1 MRPVELMIQAFG
13 PYAERE
19 TIDFTQLVGRSMFVV
34 SGRTGAGKTTIFDAM
49 TFALYGRASGSLRNA
64 SDFRS
69 QYAQPELKTEVD
81 FSFTIRGDRY
91 RIVRQPQQPH
101 PKNKTPIPHEAILY
115 EWEDGWKPLATKVNE
130 IQERI
135 ESILQLSY
143 EQFSQILLLPQN
155 QFRQLL
161 DSNSNEKQQILQ
173 SIFKTEAYRTFQE
186 KWGERYSAYRKQV
199 EWAVERTRLKLL
211 ELEDEAIEEVS
222 TQSIEEI
229 QRWLDE
235 REEYLM
241 TTCDTAKTQKQLY
254 ATALEEAREALEK
267 AKSLVTLFKEREE
280 TDRALAIFLNGESIR
295 NETRELLTNLEVAA
309 NIRPVFERLQELEQL
324 VRRLSIEQQTSS
336 TKLEHLQSTQSKLV
350 ERQPT
355 IETDKEEVISRK
367 ERLRIVDEMMPRI
380 KERATL
386 VTLRDRLMNRAKE
399 LAMFSKESRLQEL
412 QERERRLVDSIKSEP
427 SERAVDAERHVD
439 RLVHLASLETKARE
453 LSKQLDECE
462 RTGKDVQRQYVT
474 QQEVVTTFTQ
484 QEQLIL
490 AKQLSETLVDGE
502 PCPVCGSRHHDIPQH
517 EETVTN
523 IAERDAAVA
532 RLDDL
537 STRLIEAR
545 ADYRSL
551 HQQLEAVRQELDQAS
566 KDIQFNGDVTE
577 ELNKWRTRAELL
589 QREERMHQENE
600 RTLRQLSAE
609 IRQLEQEQRQQ
620 FEERERVVSEL
631 EMTQQSLYAL
641 GQSEETTFDALQRER
656 ADLEHRISMLMKQ
669 VEAYDLEFETVKKA
683 LWKEEERLSL
693 IREQLTEASKQYD
706 AQQTI
711 WVNQLEASH
720 LTRERYE
727 SYANQIDK
735 RTMIREQLQREEEEG
750 VRLRHHKQMIEE
762 KLKNQERPDLHEM
775 EMKVKEVAECSEQ
788 ASKQLITAQ
797 DALSRHR
804 HVISEWNTLREQT
817 AQEEQKLET
826 IKLIA
831 DTGKGINPQKMT
843 FETYVQT
850 AFFDQILHA
859 ANIHLDQMT
868 SGQFRLERKV
878 ETAKGNAKSGLELLV
893 FDAYTGQSRR
903 VQNLSGGEG
912 FKASLS
918 LALGLAEVVQQLSG
932 GISLE
937 TMLIDEGFGTLDAES
952 LDQAIELLMSLQAT
966 GRLVGVISHVQELK
980 DRVDARIEVKKSRS
994 GSSIQLI
1001 VE

>member
-49 TFALYGRASGSLRNA
+49 TFALYGKASGALRNA

-69 QYAQPELKTEVD
+69 QYAQPEVKTEVD
-81 FSFTIRGDRY
+81 FSFTIRGERY

-130 IQERI
+130 VQERI

-186 KWGERYSAYRKQV
+186 KWGERYSTYRKQV

-222 TQSIEEI
+222 TQSIDEI

-235 REEYLM
+235 REEHLIA
-241 TTCDTAKTQKQLY
+241 TCETAIAQKQTY

-267 AKSLVTLFKEREE
+267 AKALITLFQEREE

-324 VRRLSIEQQTSS
+324 VRRLTMEEQTSS

-355 IETDKEEVISRK
+355 IEKDKEEVISRK

-399 LAMFSKESRLQEL
+399 LVAFSKEPRLQEL
-412 QERERRLVDSIKSEP
+412 QEKERQLVENVKSEP

-439 RLVHLASLETKARE
+439 RLVQLASLETRARE

-474 QQEVVTTFTQ
+474 QQEVVATFTQ
-484 QEQLIL
+484 QEQLLL
-490 AKQLSETLVDGE
+490 ARQLSETLVDGE

-551 HQQLEAVRQELDQAS
+551 HQQLEAVRQELEQAS
-566 KDIQFNGDVTE
+566 KDIQFNGDITE

-589 QREERMHQENE
+589 QREERMRQENE

-609 IRQLEQEQRQQ
+609 IRQLEQERRQQ

-631 EMTQQSLYAL
+631 EATQQSLHAL
-641 GQSEETTFDALQRER
+641 GQSEETTLDTLQRER
-656 ADLEHRISMLMKQ
+656 ADLEQRIAMLMKQ
-669 VEAYDLEFETVKKA
+669 VEAYDHEFETMKKA

-693 IREQLTEASKQYD
+693 ISEQLSEVSKQYD

>member
-1 MRPVELMIQAFG
+1 MRPVELVIQAFG

-19 TIDFTQLVGRSMFVV
+19 TIDFSQLVGRSMFVV

-81 FSFTIRGDRY
+81 FSFTIRGERY

-101 PKNKTPIPHEAILY
+101 SKNKTPIPHEAILY

-130 IQERI
+130 VQERI

-211 ELEDEAIEEVS
+211 ELEDESIEEVS
-222 TQSIEEI
+222 TQSIDEI
-229 QRWLDE
+229 QRWLDA
-235 REEYLM
+235 REEHLVA
-241 TTCDTAKTQKQLY
+241 TCETALAQKKTY
-254 ATALEEAREALEK
+254 AIALEEAREALEK
-267 AKSLVTLFKEREE
+267 AKALVTLFKEREE

-295 NETRELLTNLEVAA
+295 NETRELLTKLEVAA

-324 VRRLSIEQQTSS
+324 VRRLTMEEQTSS

-350 ERQPT
+350 EQQPT
-355 IETDKEEVISRK
+355 IEAYKEEVTSRK

-380 KERATL
+380 KEHSTL
-386 VTLRDRLMNRAKE
+386 VTLRDQLMNRAKQ

-412 QERERRLVDSIKSEP
+412 QEKERQLVDSVKSEP

-439 RLVHLASLETKARE
+439 RLVHLASLETKSRE

-474 QQEVVTTFTQ
+474 QQEVVATFKH
-484 QEQLIL
+484 QEQLLL
-490 AKQLSETLVDGE
+490 ARQLGETLVDGE

-523 IAERDAAVA
+523 ITERDAAVA

-551 HQQLEAVRQELDQAS
+551 HQQLEAVRQERDQAL
-566 KDIQFNGDVTE
+566 KHIQFDGDITE
-577 ELNKWRTRAELL
+577 EINKWRTRTERL
-589 QREERMHQENE
+589 QREERIRQENE

-609 IRQLEQEQRQQ
+609 IRQLEQERRQQ

-631 EMTQQSLYAL
+631 EATQQSLHAL

-669 VEAYDLEFETVKKA
+669 VEAYDLESEAVKKA

-727 SYANQIDK
+727 SFANQIDK

-817 AQEEQKLET
+817 AQEERKLET